1 MKKDNKQKQESK
13 GPSVVRKQESKGP
26 SVVAMGMA
34 PVDGKGE
41 VLVAGVDL
49 GDKDSHYCVIRG
61 STGEVVEEGRM
72 RTREEEIRAWV
83 GERARMRVA
92 MEVGTHSGWIS
103 RLLEGLGQEVLV
115 ANARKVR
122 LIYANPR
129 KNDRVDAQTLARLA
143 RLDPTLLAPIRHRSA
158 EAQSH
163 LSILRARD
171 GVVAARTQLIC
182 TVRSLVKGT
191 GQRLPRCSAE
201 SFSKVQEIPSSVS
214 EAIRPLLTQ
223 IRSLT
228 RTIQRYDKMVDY
240 LARTQ
245 YPVTQHLQQ
254 ISGVGPLTSLAYIL
268 TLWDA
273 DRFTKSRQV
282 GPFLG
287 LTARQDQSSD
297 SNPQLGITKAGDEY
311 LRRLL
316 VSSAHYILGPLNKQD
331 SDLRRWGLRLCQ
343 RGGKNAKKRA
353 VVAVARKLAVLL
365 HHLWV
370 TGEVYEP
377 LRQPTVQTSVA

>member
-1 MKKDNKQKQESK
+1 MNKDNK
-13 GPSVVRKQESKGP
+13 RKQESKGQ
-26 SVVAMGMA
+26 SVVAMVGMGA
-34 PVDGKGE
+34 VEGKGE
-41 VLVAGVDL
+41 VLVVGMDL
-49 GDKDSHYCVIRG
+49 GDKYSSYCVVKG
-61 STGEVVEEGRM
+61 SSGEVVEEGRL
-72 RTREEEIRAWV
+72 RTTDDEIRTWL
-83 GERARMRVA
+83 GQRGRMRMA
-92 MEVGTHSGWIS
+92 IEVGTHSGWVS
-103 RLLEGLGQEVLV
+103 RLLEGQGHEVLV

-122 LIYANPR
+122 LIYANNR

-163 LSILRARD
+163 VSILRARD
-171 GVVAARTQLIC
+171 GAVEARTKLIN

-191 GQRLPRCSAE
+191 GQRLPLCSAE
-201 SFSKVQEIPSSVS
+201 SFPKLQQIPSSVGD
-214 EAIRPLLTQ
+214 AVRPLMAQ
-223 IRSLT
+223 IRLLT
-228 RTIQRYDKMVDY
+228 RTIQRYDKMVEY
-240 LARTQ
+240 LAGTRYPATQ
-245 YPVTQHLQQ
+245 VLRQ
-254 ISGVGPLTSLAYIL
+254 IQGVGPLTSLAYIL
-268 TLWDA
+268 TLWDPN
-273 DRFTKSRQV
+273 RFSRSRQV

-297 SNPQLGITKAGDEY
+297 SDPQLRITKAGDEY

-377 LRQPTVQTSVA
+377 LREPTVQTSVA